1 MIILLIKNLQARTRS
16 NIALSARTR
25 IFMDKVYLILENG
38 DKFEGYGVGASGEVI
53 GEVVFT
59 TSMGGYLETVA
70 DPTYAGQIVVQTF
83 PLIGNY
89 GDIPEDYDEK
99 SISLA
104 GYVCREICDD
114 PSNFRCKGKFADML
128 ERNGVVT
135 IAGVDTRRLTKAIRE
150 NGVMNGI
157 ITKNADIDA
166 ATMKKVRE
174 YRIKDAVAKTSCKSV
189 ETFGDG
195 DKNIAVVDY
204 GESANLVNEF
214 VKRGFKVTRFP
225 HDSKAEEVLECKPSG
240 IVLSN
245 GAGDPSECKAEAVEA
260 DKLLKS
266 GIPMLAVSLGHQIL
280 ALSQGGKTYKLKYGH
295 RGGNQPVKETFG
307 ERIFITSQNHGYAV
321 DNNAIPDGAKL
332 LYVNANDG
340 TCEGLVYKNAVSV
353 QFHPEECGGPLD
365 TQFIIENFIAKT
377 EEK

>member
-1 MIILLIKNLQARTRS
+1 
-16 NIALSARTR
+16 
-25 IFMDKVYLILENG
+25 MDKVYLILENG
-38 DKFEGYGVGASGEVI
+38 DKFEGYGVGASGEVV

-99 SISLA
+99 SIRLA
-104 GYVCREICDD
+104 GYVCREICDE
-114 PSNFRCKGKFADML
+114 PSNFRCKGRFADML
-128 ERNGVVT
+128 KRCGVVT
-135 IAGVDTRRLTKAIRE
+135 LAGVDTRRLTKTIRE

-157 ITKNADIDA
+157 ITTDPCPDA
-166 ATMKKVRE
+166 ATMKKVRD
-174 YRIKDAVAKTSCKSV
+174 YRIKGAVADTSCKSV
-189 ETFGDG
+189 GTFGDG
-195 DKNIAVVDY
+195 DRTVAVVDY
-204 GESANLVNEF
+204 GESENLVNEF
-214 VKRGFKVTRFP
+214 VRRGFKVTRFP
-225 HDSKAEEVLECKPSG
+225 HDVKAEDVLAVSPCG

-245 GAGDPSECKAEAVEA
+245 GAGDPAECVAEAVET

-266 GIPMLAVSLGHQIL
+266 GVPMLAVSLGHQIL

-307 ERIFITSQNHGYAV
+307 DKIFITSQNHGYAV
-321 DNNAIPDGAKL
+321 DNNAIPDNAKL
-332 LYVNANDG
+332 IYVNANDG
-340 TCEGLVYKNAVSV
+340 TCEGLAYKNAISV

-365 TQFIIENFIAKT
+365 AQFVIDNFIAKT
-377 EEK
+377 EEIR

>member
-1 MIILLIKNLQARTRS
+1 MRYRRETLAHED
-16 NIALSARTR
+16 
-25 IFMDKVYLILENG
+25 FMDKVYLILENG
-38 DKFEGYGVGASGEVI
+38 DKFEGYGVGATGEVI

-70 DPTYAGQIVVQTF
+70 DPTYSGQIVVQTF

-89 GDIPEDYDEK
+89 GDIPEDYDVK
-99 SISLA
+99 SIDLA
-104 GYVCREICDD
+104 GYVCREMCDE

-128 ERNGVVT
+128 RKNGVIT
-135 IAGVDTRRLTKAIRE
+135 LCGVDTRRLTKTIRE

-157 ITKNADIDA
+157 ITTNPCPDAD
-166 ATMKKVRE
+166 TMKKVKE
-174 YRIKDAVAKTSCKSV
+174 YRIKDAVAKTSCKEV
-189 ETFGDG
+189 QTFGEG

-204 GESANLVNEF
+204 GESANLVAEF
-214 VKRGFKVTRFP
+214 VKRGMKVTRFP
-225 HDSKAEEVLECKPSG
+225 HDAKAEDVLAIKPDG

-245 GAGDPSECKAEAVEA
+245 GAGDPADCKAEAAEA
-260 DKLLKS
+260 DKLLRS

-295 RGGNQPVKETFG
+295 RGGNQPVKEAAG
-307 ERIFITSQNHGYAV
+307 ERIFITSQNHGYCV
-321 DNNAIPDGAKL
+321 DNNAIPENAKL

-340 TCEGLVYKNAVSV
+340 TCEGLSYKNAVSV

-365 TQFIIENFIAKT
+365 TQFIIENFIVKT
-377 EEK
+377 EEKR

>member
-1 MIILLIKNLQARTRS
+1 MVILLVKNLRRVR
-16 NIALSARTR
+16 ALKKRAFRAHEG
-25 IFMDKVYLILENG
+25 FMDKVYLILENG
-38 DKFEGYGVGASGEVI
+38 DKFEGYGAGASGDVI

-59 TSMGGYLETVA
+59 TSMGGYLETIA
-70 DPTYAGQIVVQTF
+70 DPAYCGQIVVQTF

-99 SISLA
+99 SIVLS

-114 PSNFRCKGKFADML
+114 PSNFRCKGKLEDML

-135 IAGVDTRRLTKAIRE
+135 LYGVDTRRLTKTIRE

-157 ITKNADIDA
+157 ITKNANPDA

-174 YRIKDAVAKTSCKSV
+174 YRIKDVVAKTSCEEV

-195 DKNIAVVDY
+195 ESVVAVVDY
-204 GESANLVNEF
+204 GESDNLVAEM
-214 VKRGFKVTRFP
+214 VKRGKKVMRFP
-225 HDSKAEEVLECKPSG
+225 HDAKAEEVLAVNPAG

-245 GAGDPSECKAEAVEA
+245 GAGDPEDCKAEAVEA

-266 GIPMLAVSLGHQIL
+266 GVPMLAVSLGHQIL

-295 RGGNQPVKETFG
+295 RGGNQPVKEAQG
-307 ERIFITSQNHGYAV
+307 ERIFITSQNHGYVV
-321 DNNAIPDGAKL
+321 DNNALPENAKL

-340 TCEGLVYKNAVSV
+340 TCEGLAYNNAVSV

>member
-1 MIILLIKNLQARTRS
+1 
-16 NIALSARTR
+16 
-25 IFMDKVYLILENG
+25 MDKVYLILENG
-38 DKFEGYGVGASGEVI
+38 DKFEGYGVGADRETI

-70 DPTYAGQIVVQTF
+70 DPTYRGQIVVQTF

-99 SISLA
+99 SICLS
-104 GYVCREICDD
+104 GYVCREICDA
-114 PSNFRCKGKFADML
+114 PSNFRCNGKFEDML
-128 ERNGVVT
+128 KRCGVVAL
-135 IAGVDTRRLTKAIRE
+135 AGVDTRHLTKTIRE

-157 ITKNADIDA
+157 ITKNPDPDA

-174 YRIKDAVAKTSCKSV
+174 FRITGAVAASSCKKV
-189 ETFGDG
+189 ETFGEG

-204 GESANLVNEF
+204 GESGNLVAEF

-225 HDSKAEEVLECKPSG
+225 HDTKAEDVLESRPCG

-245 GAGDPSECKAEAVEA
+245 GAGDPEECKTEAAEA

-307 ERIFITSQNHGYAV
+307 DRIFITSQNHGYAV
-321 DNNAIPDGAKL
+321 DNNVIPAGAKL

-340 TCEGLVYKNAVSV
+340 TCEGLEYKNAVSV

-365 TQFIIENFIAKT
+365 TQFIIDNFIAKT

>member
-1 MIILLIKNLQARTRS
+1 
-16 NIALSARTR
+16 
-25 IFMDKVYLILENG
+25 MDKVYLILENG
-38 DKFEGYGVGASGEVI
+38 EKFEGYGAGALKEAV

-89 GDIPEDYDEK
+89 GDIPEDYDPESVK
-99 SISLA
+99 LS

-128 ERNGVVT
+128 ERTGVV
-135 IAGVDTRRLTKAIRE
+135 ALYGVDTRRLTKTIRE

-157 ITKNADIDA
+157 ITKDGNPDA
-166 ATMKKVRE
+166 SVFKKLKE
-174 YRIKDAVAKTSCKSV
+174 YRIKDVVEVCSCKKIESYG
-189 ETFGDG
+189 EG
-195 DKNIAVVDY
+195 DKHIAVMDY
-204 GESANLVNEF
+204 GESANLVAEF
-214 VKRGFKVTRFP
+214 VKRGCKVTRFP
-225 HDSKAEEVLECKPSG
+225 HDTKAEEVIVANPDG
-240 IVLSN
+240 IVLS
-245 GAGDPSECKAEAVEA
+245 GGPGDPADCVAEIAEA

-266 GIPMLAVSLGHQIL
+266 GVPMLAVSLGHQIL

-295 RGGNQPVKETFG
+295 RGGNQPVKEAQG
-307 ERIFITSQNHGYAV
+307 DRIFITSQNHGYCV
-321 DNNAIPDGAKL
+321 DNNALPQGAKL

-340 TCEGLVYKNAVSV
+340 TCEGLAYKNAISL

>member
-1 MIILLIKNLQARTRS
+1 
-16 NIALSARTR
+16 
-25 IFMDKVYLILENG
+25 MDKVYLILENG
-38 DKFEGYGVGASGEVI
+38 DKFEGYGVVASGEVI

-89 GDIPEDYDEK
+89 GDIPEDYDPS
-99 SISLA
+99 SIKLA

-128 ERNGVVT
+128 EKNGIVT
-135 IAGVDTRRLTKAIRE
+135 LAGVDTRRLTKAIRE

-157 ITKNADIDA
+157 ITKNPELDA

-174 YRIKDAVAKTSCKSV
+174 YRISGAVAKTSCKEV
-189 ETFGDG
+189 GTFGEG
-195 DKNIAVVDY
+195 KKNIAVVDY
-204 GESANLVNEF
+204 GESANLVAEF
-214 VKRGFKVTRFP
+214 VGRGCKVTRFP
-225 HDSKAEEVLECKPSG
+225 HDAKAEDVLAIRPDG

-245 GAGDPSECKAEAVEA
+245 GAGDPAECKAEAVEA

-266 GIPMLAVSLGHQIL
+266 GVPMLAVSLGHQIL

-307 ERIFITSQNHGYAV
+307 ERIFITSQNHGYVV
-321 DNNAIPDGAKL
+321 DNNALPSNAKL

-340 TCEGLVYKNAVSV
+340 TCEGLEYKSAISV

-365 TQFIIENFIAKT
+365 TRFLIENFIAKT
-377 EEK
+377 EEKR

>member
-1 MIILLIKNLQARTRS
+1 
-16 NIALSARTR
+16 
-25 IFMDKVYLILENG
+25 MDKVYLILENG
-38 DKFEGYGVGASGEVI
+38 DKFEGYGVGGDGEVI

-99 SISLA
+99 SIVLS
-104 GYVCREICDD
+104 GYVCREICDE
-114 PSNFRCKGKFADML
+114 PSNFRCKGKFGDML
-128 ERNGVVT
+128 KRCGVVT
-135 IAGVDTRRLTKAIRE
+135 MCGVDTRHLTKTIRE

-157 ITKNADIDA
+157 ITKNPNPDA

-174 YRIKDAVAKTSCKSV
+174 YRISNTAERTSCKTV
-189 ETFGDG
+189 GTFGKG
-195 DKNIAVVDY
+195 DKNIAIVDY
-204 GESANLVNEF
+204 GESANLVAEF
-214 VKRGFKVTRFP
+214 VRRGCTVTRFP
-225 HDSKAEEVLECKPSG
+225 HDAKAENVLAAKPDG

-245 GAGDPSECKAEAVEA
+245 GAGDPADYKAEAVEA
-260 DKLLKS
+260 DKLLRS
-266 GIPMLAVSLGHQIL
+266 GIPMLAVSLGHQVL

-295 RGGNQPVKETFG
+295 RGGNQPVKETCG
-307 ERIFITSQNHGYAV
+307 DRIFITSQNHGYAV
-321 DNNAIPDGAKL
+321 DNNALPAGAKL

-340 TCEGLVYKNAVSV
+340 TCEGLQYANAVSV

>member
-1 MIILLIKNLQARTRS
+1 MLK
-16 NIALSARTR
+16 
-25 IFMDKVYLILENG
+25 
-38 DKFEGYGVGASGEVI
+38 
-53 GEVVFT
+53 
-59 TSMGGYLETVA
+59 
-70 DPTYAGQIVVQTF
+70 
-83 PLIGNY
+83 
-89 GDIPEDYDEK
+89 
-99 SISLA
+99 
-104 GYVCREICDD
+104 
-114 PSNFRCKGKFADML
+114 RC
-128 ERNGVVT
+128 GVVAL
-135 IAGVDTRRLTKAIRE
+135 AGVDTRHLTKTIRE

-157 ITKNADIDA
+157 ITKNPDPDA

-174 YRIKDAVAKTSCKSV
+174 FRIKGAVEASSCKKV
-189 ETFGDG
+189 ETFGEG

-204 GESANLVNEF
+204 GESGNLVAEF

-225 HDSKAEEVLECKPSG
+225 HDTKAEDVLESKPRG

-245 GAGDPSECKAEAVEA
+245 GAGDPEECKAEAAEA

-266 GIPMLAVSLGHQIL
+266 GIPVLAISLGHQIL

-307 ERIFITSQNHGYAV
+307 DRIFITSQNHGYAV
-321 DNNAIPDGAKL
+321 DNNVIPAGAKL

-340 TCEGLVYKNAVSV
+340 TCEGLEYKNAVSV

-365 TQFIIENFIAKT
+365 TQFIIDNFIAKT